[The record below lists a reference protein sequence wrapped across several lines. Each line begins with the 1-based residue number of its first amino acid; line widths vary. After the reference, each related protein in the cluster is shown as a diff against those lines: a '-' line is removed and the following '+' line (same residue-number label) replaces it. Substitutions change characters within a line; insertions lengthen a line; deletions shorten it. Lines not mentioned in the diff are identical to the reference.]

1 MDEVAGLAQSMSI
14 AHHQETVDEHM
25 NDNNW
30 RKMVW
35 IGRRVLNMSYSTECT
50 YYPAESLSGK
60 WLRVK
65 EGVAETKLAFD
76 QLTECLEASFIEEW
90 TSQECVAMEQ
100 CGDQL
105 KIYDVIA
112 EKGGRILYFYVM
124 V

>member
-1 MDEVAGLAQSMSI
+1 MDEVTGLAQSMSI

-25 NDNNW
+25 NDNKW
-30 RKMVW
+30 CKMVQ
-35 IGRRVLNMSYSTECT
+35 IGRRLLNMSYSTEPT

-60 WLRVK
+60 WLQVK
-65 EGVAETKLAFD
+65 EGVAETKLAFN
-76 QLTECLEASFIEEW
+76 QLMEHLEASLIEEW
-90 TSQECVAMEQ
+90 TSQEHVTMEQ

-105 KIYDVIA
+105 KIYDVIT